1 MSGAPPLVQVADL
14 RKEFAVKAGGLAR
27 SRGTLTAVD
36 DLSLAIGRG
45 ETLGMV
51 GESGCGKTT
60 VGRCLLRLY
69 EPERGRVF
77 LDADP
82 QRAAEVVALDREAR
96 ALGRSAEAKRRAR
109 RIVERAD
116 HLAAGLDLLSM
127 DRAQVKQ
134 ARRKLQIVFQDP
146 WSSLNPRMLVGDILT
161 EGPREFGVSGADA
174 LRDLTAKL
182 LDMVGMP
189 RHAAGRYPHQFSGGQ
204 RQRIG
209 IARALALQPDLI
221 VADEPVSAL
230 DVSIQAQIVN
240 LLLELQREMGLAYL
254 FIAHDLSIVRYV
266 SDRIAVMYLGHL
278 VEVGDAQAVCE
289 RPRHPYTISL
299 MSAVPVADPDA
310 PAADRPLE
318 GDVPSPVNPP
328 PGCPFHPRCPQAI
341 DACRTSMPALTTSA
355 GGHAF
360 ACHNP
365 PAS

>member
-14 RKEFAVKAGGLAR
+14 RKEFAVKAGGLGR

-36 DLSLAIGRG
+36 DLSLAIRRG

-82 QRAAEVVALDREAR
+82 ERAAQVVALDREAR
-96 ALGRSAEAKRRAR
+96 ALEASPEAKRRMR
-109 RIVERAD
+109 RIRERAD
-116 HLAAGLDLLSM
+116 ALAAGLDLLSM

-146 WSSLNPRMLVGDILT
+146 WSSLDPRMLVGDILT
-161 EGPREFGVSGADA
+161 EGPREFGVSGARA
-174 LRDLTAKL
+174 LGDLTARL

-209 IARALALQPDLI
+209 K
-221 VADEPVSAL
+221 ADNP
-230 DVSIQAQIVN
+230 
-240 LLLELQREMGLAYL
+240 
-254 FIAHDLSIVRYV
+254 
-266 SDRIAVMYLGHL
+266 
-278 VEVGDAQAVCE
+278 
-289 RPRHPYTISL
+289 RPRLARS
-299 MSAVPVADPDA
+299 
-310 PAADRPLE
+310 RP
-318 GDVPSPVNPP
+318 P
-328 PGCPFHPRCPQAI
+328 
-341 DACRTSMPALTTSA
+341 
-355 GGHAF
+355 
-360 ACHNP
+360 
-365 PAS
+365 

>member
-1 MSGAPPLVQVADL
+1 MSDAPLVQVTDL
-14 RKEFAVKAGGLAR
+14 RKEFAVKAGGFAR
-27 SRGTLTAVD
+27 SRGTLTAVN
-36 DLSLAIGRG
+36 DLTLAIRHG

-77 LDADP
+77 LDAGPAVAD
-82 QRAAEVVALDREAR
+82 QVVELDREAR
-96 ALGRSAEAKRRAR
+96 ALDGSAKKRRVREIRA
-109 RIVERAD
+109 RAD
-116 HLAAGLDLLSM
+116 SLAAGLDLLSM
-127 DRAQVKQ
+127 DRTQVKQ

-146 WSSLNPRMLVGDILT
+146 WASLNPRMLVGDILT
-161 EGPREFGVSGADA
+161 EGPREFGVTGGAV
-174 LRDLTAKL
+174 LGDLTGKL

-209 IARALALQPDLI
+209 IARALALEPELI

-240 LLLELQREMGLAYL
+240 LLLDLQREMGLAYL

-266 SDRIAVMYLGHL
+266 SNRIAVMYLGHL
-278 VEVGDAQAVCE
+278 VELGEAQAVCE

-310 PAADRPLE
+310 PPADRPLE

-341 DACRTSMPALTTSA
+341 DECRRSMPALTTTADS
-355 GGHAF
+355 HTF

-365 PAS
+365 PVA

>member
-1 MSGAPPLVQVADL
+1 MSDAPLVQVTDL
-14 RKEFAVKAGGLAR
+14 RKEFAVKAGGFGR

-36 DLSLAIGRG
+36 DLSIAISHG

-82 QRAAEVVALDREAR
+82 ELVDQVVALDREAR
-96 ALGRSAEAKRRAR
+96 ALGASPDAKRRVREIRA
-109 RIVERAD
+109 RAD
-116 HLAAGLDLLSM
+116 SLASGLDLLSM
-127 DRAQVKQ
+127 ERPRVKQ

-146 WSSLNPRMLVGDILT
+146 WASLNPRMLVGDILT
-161 EGPREFGVSGADA
+161 EGPREFGVTGARV
-174 LRDLTAKL
+174 LRELTTKL

-209 IARALALQPDLI
+209 IARALALEPELI

-278 VEVGDAQAVCE
+278 VELGDAQAICE
-289 RPRHPYTISL
+289 GPRHPYTISL

-310 PAADRPLE
+310 PPPDLPLE

-328 PGCPFHPRCPQAI
+328 SGCPFHPRCPQAI
-341 DACRTSMPALTTSA
+341 DECRRSMPALTTTPD
-355 GGHAF
+355 GHAF

-365 PAS
+365 PTA